1 MPQPQLSDYIGLFP
15 SASRGHP
22 RLMALAEAILRQAAE
37 LIAVLP
43 EISSAFSLDDAAGAA
58 LDAVGRSIGIRRPE
72 DMSDEN
78 YRALI
83 RIKLILWG
91 WDGRNDSVQDVLDRA
106 MPGATLSDHCDGSVV
121 LHPAGALP
129 GAAAELFPV
138 PAGVNA
144 IE

>member
-1 MPQPQLSDYIGLFP
+1 MPQLSDYIGLFP

-22 RLMALAEAILRQAAE
+22 RLMALVEAILRQAVE

-43 EISSAFSLDDAAGAA
+43 EIGSAFSLNYATGAA
-58 LDAVGRSIGIRRPE
+58 LTALGKSIGIPRPE

-91 WDGRNDSVQDVLDRA
+91 WDGRNDSVQGVLDRA
-106 MPGATLSDHCDGSVV
+106 IPGATLSDNCNGSVT
-121 LHPAGALP
+121 LHPAGTLP
-129 GAAAELFPV
+129 GEAEELFPV
-138 PAGVNA
+138 PAGIRA
-144 IE
+144 IT

>member
-1 MPQPQLSDYIGLFP
+1 MPQLSDYIGLFP

-37 LIAVLP
+37 LIGVLP
-43 EISSAFSLDDAAGAA
+43 DLTSAFSLDYASGEA
-58 LDAVGRSIGIRRPE
+58 LSALGKSLGLVRPE
-72 DMSDEN
+72 DMADTD

-91 WDGRNDSVQDVLDRA
+91 WDGRNDSVQGVLDRA
-106 MPGATLSDHCDGSVV
+106 IPGATLSDNCNGSVT
-121 LHPAGALP
+121 LHPAGTLP

-138 PAGVNA
+138 PAGVRA
-144 IE
+144 IT